1 MARPG
6 FPKTLREFR
15 RQFAEPPACLDYL
28 WECRWPDGFQ
38 CPRCRHPRAWR
49 LKERPVYECQACGYQ
64 LSPTA
69 GTVLHRSRFPLQDWF
84 WAAYLVATHT
94 PGLSATQLSRQMS
107 CSYKTAWFLLHRLRR
122 AMVSPVRS
130 RLRGRVEV
138 DETFIGGPAKGK
150 HARGVATHPNKSL
163 VFGAVEVVEYVD
175 AKGKRRERAGR
186 LRLRTTARADETSIR
201 QFLETNV
208 EPRTVVAT
216 DGWAGYSKSAL
227 VGFSHHPS
235 LHLAVHIHR
244 AFSNLKTWLAG
255 THHGVEPIYLQHYL
269 DEFVFRFNRRQ
280 TPMAAFQSLLGIAS
294 SIQPCP
300 ATQIRPPES
309 TG

>member
-1 MARPG
+1 MARPD

-15 RQFAEPPACLDYL
+15 RRFAEPRACLDYL
-28 WECRWPDGFQ
+28 WESRWPEGFQ
-38 CPRCRHPRAWR
+38 CPRCEHRKAWR
-49 LKERPVYECQACGYQ
+49 RKARSLYECQGCGYQ

-84 WAAYLVATHT
+84 WAAYLMATHT
-94 PGLSATQLSRQMS
+94 PGLSATQLQRQMN

-122 AMVSPVRS
+122 AMVSPDRS
-130 RLRGRVEV
+130 RLHGRVEV

-150 HARGVATHPNKSL
+150 HARGVAAHPNKSL

-186 LRLRTTARADETSIR
+186 LRLCKTARADETSIR
-201 QFLETNV
+201 LFLEANV
-208 EPRTVVAT
+208 DPSTIVST

-227 VGFSHHPS
+227 AGFSHHPS
-235 LHLAVHIHR
+235 LHLAIHVHR

-255 THHGVEPIYLQHYL
+255 THHGVEPKYLQRYL
-269 DEFVFRFNRRQ
+269 DEFVFRFNRRN

-294 SIQPCP
+294 SIQPCA
-300 ATQIRPPES
+300 ATKISLPES
-309 TG
+309 AG

>member
-1 MARPG
+1 MARPD
-6 FPKTLREFR
+6 FPKTLKEFR
-15 RQFAEPPACLDYL
+15 SKFAEPQACLDYL
-28 WECRWPDGFQ
+28 WESRWPDGFQ
-38 CPRCRHPRAWR
+38 CPRCGHRKAWQR
-49 LKERPVYECQACGYQ
+49 KTRPLFECQGCGYQ

-94 PGLSATQLSRQMS
+94 PGLSATQLRRQMD
-107 CSYKTAWFLLHRLRR
+107 CSYKTAWFLLQRLRR
-122 AMVSPVRS
+122 AMVSPARS
-130 RLRGRVEV
+130 RLGGRVEV

-175 AKGKRRERAGR
+175 AKQTRRERAGR
-186 LRLRTTARADETSIR
+186 LRLCRTARADEISIR

-208 EPRTVVAT
+208 AAGTAVAT
-216 DGWAGYSKSAL
+216 DGWKGYSKSAL
-227 VGFSHHPS
+227 AGFSHHPS
-235 LHLAVHIHR
+235 LHPAVHIHR

-255 THHGVEPIYLQHYL
+255 THHGVEPKYLQHYL
-269 DEFVFRFNRRQ
+269 DEFVFRFNRRI

-300 ATQIRPPES
+300 ESKIIGPES
-309 TG
+309 AG